1 MSPEELKERDFDS
14 ELVYTA
20 VRSSG
25 PGGQNVNKVNTK
37 VELRFNI
44 LSSALL
50 TGEEKELLFRKLKNK
65 INKEGELVLSSQ
77 ASRTNLS
84 NKEAVTEKFFIIVAA
99 ALTLPKKRR
108 PTRPTLASKERRLTS
123 KRKQANIKKLRSD
136 TPGDNIG

>member
-1 MSPEELKERDFDS
+1 MSPEELKLRDFES
-14 ELVYTA
+14 EVVYSA

-44 LSSALL
+44 TSSLL
-50 TGEEKELLFRKLKNK
+50 LDEGEKELLFRKLKNK

-84 NKEAVTEKFFIIVAA
+84 NKEAVTEKFFTIVAA

-136 TPGDNIG
+136 TPGDNIE